1 MCLRVETQDD
11 QNKHQ
16 DSQQEQDNNER
27 NKIKAQTTMPHDQH
41 EHSKNPQILKT
52 KSPPMTKS

>member
-27 NKIKAQTTMPHDQH
+27 NKTKARTTLLRDKH
-41 EHSKNPQILKT
+41 EHNKIFKIPKIKLL
-52 KSPPMTKS
+52 PMTKS